1 MTDFGKGYRR
11 ASERV
16 NALYREFAEED
27 RRQTSEDYRA
37 LLQLPA
43 FRRVLSGILK
53 RGRLFGSLA
62 WDGSD
67 TNDVMKRIGMRETAV
82 DIYAA
87 ANLADG
93 KMVLLAIEERNELE
107 RRRKMRTDAARNET
121 EGNDE

>member
-1 MTDFGKGYRR
+1 MTDFGNGYRR

-27 RRQTSEDYRA
+27 SRQTSEDYRA

-67 TNDVMKRIGMRETAV
+67 TNDVMKLIGMRETAV

>member
-1 MTDFGKGYRR
+1 MTDFGKRGRR

-27 RRQTSEDYRA
+27 REQTREDYRA

-82 DIYAA
+82 DVYAA

-107 RRRKMRTDAARNET
+107 RRRRMRTDAAINET